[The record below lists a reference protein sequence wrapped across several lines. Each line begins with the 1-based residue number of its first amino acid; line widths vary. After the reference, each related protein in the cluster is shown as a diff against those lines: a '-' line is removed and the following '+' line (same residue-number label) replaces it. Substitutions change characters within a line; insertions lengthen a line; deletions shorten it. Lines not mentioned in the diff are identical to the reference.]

1 MALIVPFDPRG
12 LSWHPPR
19 GAPGRFRPLGALQIH
34 SWHEGRRSRRKNYS
48 TATPTMSAR
57 LVTGLGTAPEA
68 KSVTDLVTVVRTAG
82 AHTFAD
88 ERRTPFFLIPGT
100 YSLRTRGRWIE
111 EPGAAVFVLNS
122 RSEDAALFRASAIVL
137 AETIAQ
143 QLERSEVI
151 LEIQLGGISQQVIG
165 VRP

>member
-1 MALIVPFDPRG
+1 MGLIVPFDPRG
-12 LSWHPPR
+12 LSWHPR
-19 GAPGRFRPLGALQIH
+19 GASGRFRPLGALRIQP
-34 SWHEGRRSRRKNYS
+34 WHEGRRVRRKNYS
-48 TATPTMSAR
+48 TAAPTLSAR

-68 KSVTDLVTVVRTAG
+68 RSVADLVTVVRSAG

-88 ERRTPFFLIPGT
+88 ERWTPFFVIAGT

-111 EPGAAVFVLNS
+111 EPGAAVFLLNS
-122 RSEDAALFRASAIVL
+122 RGEDAAVFRASAIAL

-143 QLERSEVI
+143 QLGRSEAI